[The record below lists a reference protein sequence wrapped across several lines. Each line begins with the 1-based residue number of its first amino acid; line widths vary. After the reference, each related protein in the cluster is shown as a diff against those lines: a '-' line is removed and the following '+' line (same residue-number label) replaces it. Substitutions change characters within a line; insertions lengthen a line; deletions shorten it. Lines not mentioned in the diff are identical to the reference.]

1 MMDGADK
8 DKEEAAVEKQ
18 IKVVLPDLRAHK
30 QFRGRFVLS
39 EMNWFMRMMVYCVSE
54 DKFPRGDKR
63 DWADIEAWG
72 DEVAKEMKH
81 LVVHTEG

>member
-1 MMDGADK
+1 
-8 DKEEAAVEKQ
+8 
-18 IKVVLPDLRAHK
+18 
-30 QFRGRFVLS
+30 
-39 EMNWFMRMMVYCVSE
+39 MVYCVSE